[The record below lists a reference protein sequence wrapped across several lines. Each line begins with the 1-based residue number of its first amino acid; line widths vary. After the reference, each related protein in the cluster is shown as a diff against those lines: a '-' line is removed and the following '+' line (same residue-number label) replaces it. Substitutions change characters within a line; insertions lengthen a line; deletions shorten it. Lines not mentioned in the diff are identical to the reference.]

1 MDFQDLLD
9 SAQSQIGEMYANMI
23 KDEVQKAMKG
33 LQITEENL
41 SKNLID
47 LIMQTKAGMGTQP
60 VPKKKGIPS
69 TMDLTCEDPFEIDRM
84 ISEIVNDIYVGN
96 NVYLYGVAGTGKSY
110 LAANIATYLGIRLYE
125 INCSQWTSPI
135 QLIGGQTING
145 YEQGTVIKAWQNGGL
160 LLLDELPKLDP
171 NTAGLLNPALAKSAD
186 QPKACEIS
194 KEAYDELLNKLGT
207 TSTPSIELKV
217 DTHPNGKEKMYI
229 RIDFPTIVDG
239 KGDQIR
245 KAANFY
251 VIATGNTNLKE
262 TGGNYSGNNRQDYSL
277 VDRFAGSFYQID
289 FNVKVELKNIYTK
302 VYAISKEI
310 RKYLTDKKAIESI
323 SLRTMLNF
331 NRIYEQEMLRKIQ
344 SPLADEVLAYAIV
357 DGVPVGGKTLR
368 DSIYS
373 FLNTLNETHRNE
385 LIPLI
390 DTMLSDTTDLNE
402 FINDYSRIHKG
413 RSPF

>member
-33 LQITEENL
+33 LQITEDNL

-47 LIMQTKAGMGTQP
+47 LIMSAKGGMGTQP
-60 VPKKKGIPS
+60 IPEKRELPK
-69 TMDLTCEDPFEIDRM
+69 TLEQMCEDPILINRM
-84 ISEIVNDIYVGN
+84 VSEIINDIYVGN

-110 LAANIATYLGIRLYE
+110 LAANIAKYLGLKLYE
-125 INCSQWTSPI
+125 VNCSQWTSPI

-145 YEQGTVIKAWQNGGL
+145 YEQGTVVKAWQEGGI

-186 QPKACEIS
+186 TEKVCQIS
-194 KEAYDELLNKLGT
+194 KEKYDELLEKLGKEN
-207 TSTPSIELKV
+207 TPAIELK
-217 DTHPNGKEKMYI
+217 K
-229 RIDFPTIVDG
+229 IDKKYFRFDYPTIVDG

-245 KAANFY
+245 KAKTFY

-277 VDRFAGSFYQID
+277 VDRFAGSFYKINYD
-289 FNVKVELKNIYTK
+289 IALEKSLIYPK
-302 VYAISKEI
+302 VYEISDII
-310 RKYLTDKKAIESI
+310 RTYLNDKKAVESI

-331 NRIYEQEMLRKIQ
+331 NRIYEQEMLRKIS
-344 SPLADEVLAYAIV
+344 SPYAI
-357 DGVPVGGKTLR
+357 PVVVYGTAAGEPLGGKTLAE
-368 DSIYS
+368 SVYS
-373 FLNTLNETHRNE
+373 FLDTLNETHRNE
-385 LIPLI
+385 LRPMV
-390 DTMLSDTTDLNE
+390 DTILVDDTDTLTFIKFFEQIHGGLNPE
-402 FINDYSRIHKG
+402 A
-413 RSPF
+413 

>member
-1 MDFQDLLD
+1 MDFQDLID
-9 SAQSQIGEMYANMI
+9 SAQNQIGEMYANMI

-207 TSTPSIELKV
+207 TSTPSIELKKE
-217 DTHPNGKEKMYI
+217 GKTYI
-229 RIDFPTIVDG
+229 RVDYPTIVDG

-245 KAANFY
+245 KAENFY